1 RTRRAPPAAAQ
12 ALTVSGPVD
21 DEGLDRCLLV
31 GEVRRPG
38 GGLTVMVQSIEDRVI
53 HDPAVCAAPG
63 GDVDLRDPPG
73 VGDVGRANSELGHG
87 LSLPVREAD
96 ECECVGD
103 DVTGL
108 WANVD
113 FESAKLEAMS
123 KKSKSKRKVLTAK
136 NSARSNSRR
145 HRHYFDSHEV
155 YEHDA
160 HHVSDNR
167 IRLGLSS
174 SSVSPMTVEETFAQA
189 AKHGYDGVEIMVT
202 HNVETRDVDLINSLA
217 EDTGLEVIS
226 IHAPTLLFLPRVL
239 HKDHWEKLRI
249 TANVAKAVGAETV
262 VLHAPSRWQGG
273 YARGFGAGV
282 RQVSQET
289 GVRLAVENMY
299 PWRAGL
305 REILVYYPD
314 WNPLDEDYDNL
325 TFDFSHASTAG
336 MNALET
342 VAEIFDR
349 LRHVHLT
356 DGAGS
361 LKDEHL
367 VPGAGTMP
375 VAETLQYLAKHN
387 WAGDVVVEVNTR
399 FVRKQSTRERMLADS
414 IAFARE
420 HLGLD

>member
-1 RTRRAPPAAAQ
+1 M
-12 ALTVSGPVD
+12 D
-21 DEGLDRCLLV
+21 
-31 GEVRRPG
+31 
-38 GGLTVMVQSIEDRVI
+38 IER
-53 HDPAVCAAPG
+53 
-63 GDVDLRDPPG
+63 
-73 VGDVGRANSELGHG
+73 
-87 LSLPVREAD
+87 
-96 ECECVGD
+96 
-103 DVTGL
+103 
-108 WANVD
+108 
-113 FESAKLEAMS
+113 AKLEAMS

-202 HNVETRDVDLINSLA
+202 HNAETRDVALINSLA

-249 TANVAKAVGAETV
+249 TANLAKAVGAETV
-262 VLHAPSRWQGG
+262 VLHPPFRWQGD
-273 YARGFGAGV
+273 YALGFVDGV

-399 FVRKQSTRERMLADS
+399 FVRKQSSRERMLADS

-420 HLGLD
+420 HLGLDEDAPRRNAHSHTRTSERSPLRHGSGPAD

>member
-1 RTRRAPPAAAQ
+1 
-12 ALTVSGPVD
+12 
-21 DEGLDRCLLV
+21 
-31 GEVRRPG
+31 
-38 GGLTVMVQSIEDRVI
+38 
-53 HDPAVCAAPG
+53 
-63 GDVDLRDPPG
+63 
-73 VGDVGRANSELGHG
+73 
-87 LSLPVREAD
+87 
-96 ECECVGD
+96 
-103 DVTGL
+103 
-108 WANVD
+108 
-113 FESAKLEAMS
+113 
-123 KKSKSKRKVLTAK
+123 KRKVLTAK

-155 YEHDA
+155 YDHDA

-174 SSVSPMTVEETFAQA
+174 SSVSPMTVEETFDQA
-189 AKHGYDGVEIMVT
+189 AQHGYDGVEPTVT
-202 HNVETRDVDLINSLA
+202 HEPETRPA
-217 EDTGLEVIS
+217 
-226 IHAPTLLFLPRVL
+226 APLLFLPRVL
-239 HKDHWEKLRI
+239 HKGHWEKLRI
-249 TANVAKAVGAETV
+249 TANLAKAVGAETG
-262 VLHAPSRWQGG
+262 VLHPPFRWQGD
-273 YARGFGAGV
+273 YALGFVDGV